1 MAVKILHKRS
11 AVQFKS
17 ATGAQLEFG
26 ELGLNYHES
35 GPYLQCKDAAGEV
48 VQLGGVYIGDSAPG
62 NELKGAWW
70 LRSADETLFLYDGTK
85 WVSIAGGGGGGGGTT
100 TVIGGDGIE
109 AVLSSADTYTVSVDL
124 ATNSNG
130 LSIVGGKLT
139 ADIATTSSLGTV
151 KIGDGI
157 DVDASGEISV
167 DLSGLD
173 VNADLEYVPDGNNA
187 AEITNTAGD
196 NATVPI
202 AIQADSD
209 ATPTP
214 TVGVAGLFT
223 GLEKEKLAG
232 IEDGAQVNGAPV
244 TISETAPADPADGD
258 LWWADSDVDDGG
270 GRLYT
275 WTGDEWVDVS
285 IPGGALTQADGDIRY
300 LSRTSNDTAAGAIT
314 FKGLTT
320 HEDGVSVTGGTG
332 AVENGLTYR
341 SGDGGVRIIAGST
354 SSLVVK
360 KDSIETRANLDGSG
374 GALDIQGVKNVLMA
388 VDDDT
393 APGQHIYSYNQL
405 ARNIAGADDKFK
417 QVKGFDIPDGA
428 IKGPVADVAGNKGY
442 AFYSDVGTATNA
454 ELYNFYAAGSA
465 PNYFAG
471 SLKIASDPGIQ
482 VNSGTG
488 VMLTPNGAT
497 FGKTDDTTNSSCT
510 TFTRRVATGTAE
522 NTQAR
527 ILTFRGQSSNIA
539 TIRFDGSG
547 GVTNVISTSDYR
559 VKENVVDMPSAVE
572 AIKALR
578 PVEFN
583 FINSPGKTTKG
594 FIAHE
599 LQAVEPLA
607 AFGTKDATEA
617 IGTLT
622 DWDGTELE
630 TEVIEP
636 SAEELT
642 YTEEVETDGVATM
655 VTRTRSWSATGTR
668 DVYQGVDQ
676 TKLIPLLTKALQEV
690 MQKNEDLEARI
701 AALEGA

>member
-258 LWWADSDVDDGG
+258 LWWADSDVDDGS

-320 HEDGVSVTGGTG
+320 HEAGVSVTGGTAVG
-332 AVENGLTYR
+332 VGTGFYSNGTNSLQLAINGVEQMRSFNGSSTQFRFGVGGSLDTTSSSIFNAQFLYNGTGHGNQSLTNIQSKVNSDTGITGSSNKVAAIAAAVDNQTGTGIDVIGVESAVETSNAPNG
-341 SGDGGVRIIAGST
+341 SA
-354 SSLVVK
+354 
-360 KDSIETRANLDGSG
+360 
-374 GALDIQGVKNVLMA
+374 
-388 VDDDT
+388 
-393 APGQHIYSYNQL
+393 
-405 ARNIAGADDKFK
+405 
-417 QVKGFDIPDGA
+417 
-428 IKGPVADVAGNKGY
+428 
-442 AFYSDVGTATNA
+442 
-454 ELYNFYAAGSA
+454 YNFYAAGSA

-471 SLKIASDPGIQ
+471 S
-482 VNSGTG
+482 
-488 VMLTPNGAT
+488 
-497 FGKTDDTTNSSCT
+497 
-510 TFTRRVATGTAE
+510 
-522 NTQAR
+522 
-527 ILTFRGQSSNIA
+527 
-539 TIRFDGSG
+539 
-547 GVTNVISTSDYR
+547 
-559 VKENVVDMPSAVE
+559 
-572 AIKALR
+572 IK
-578 PVEFN
+578 
-583 FINSPGKTTKG
+583 
-594 FIAHE
+594 
-599 LQAVEPLA
+599 
-607 AFGTKDATEA
+607 
-617 IGTLT
+617 
-622 DWDGTELE
+622 
-630 TEVIEP
+630 
-636 SAEELT
+636 
-642 YTEEVETDGVATM
+642 M
-655 VTRTRSWSATGTR
+655 C
-668 DVYQGVDQ
+668 
-676 TKLIPLLTKALQEV
+676 
-690 MQKNEDLEARI
+690 
-701 AALEGA
+701 